1 MSFKMTSNLLVDNQK
16 VESLVF
22 SIITVILIIAG
33 CSHEHELL
41 PHEHEL
47 LPHDHEHEHNHEHP
61 FLPAEIV
68 RISSGVIEKLYK
80 SYPYE
85 GQVIIEFSQ
94 VPRHT
99 QVSAWMDT
107 GGYEGYEV
115 RWEQNHRT
123 VTIYFHSRHQHKE
136 VGGFIQWESGRK
148 HFDIRID
155 KRIDKQKGK

>member
-1 MSFKMTSNLLVDNQK
+1 MSGLREI
-16 VESLVF
+16 ESLVF
-22 SIITVILIIAG
+22 SIIAVILIIAG

-41 PHEHEL
+41 PHEHE
-47 LPHDHEHEHNHEHP
+47 HKHEHP
-61 FLPAEIV
+61 FLPAEMV

-155 KRIDKQKGK
+155 KQKDL